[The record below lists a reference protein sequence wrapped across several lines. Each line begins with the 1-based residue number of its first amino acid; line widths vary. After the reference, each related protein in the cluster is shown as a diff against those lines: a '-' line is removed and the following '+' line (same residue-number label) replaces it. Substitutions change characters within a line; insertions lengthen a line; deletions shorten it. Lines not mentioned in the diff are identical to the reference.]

1 MEEDGGLRQA
11 CHLRRL
17 SHIPDVSPP
26 RKSCRRR
33 DQLPQALVLGNV
45 GGQVLQ
51 PLRLGSP
58 RPGSH
63 PSGSR
68 VSRIVEALRR
78 MSVWHGQAWGGRRG
92 AEALDEDDSGSI
104 AAEPSNTGQVTSSL
118 ISSTS
123 KTGTLPLGA
132 AVPCVCTCQ
141 APLGAPGSGGLDRVE
156 GASRQGRRCG
166 PETHCETPQLGG
178 PEQIR

>member
-1 MEEDGGLRQA
+1 MAEDGGLRQA

-33 DQLPQALVLGNV
+33 DQL
-45 GGQVLQ
+45 
-51 PLRLGSP
+51 RLGSP

-78 MSVWHGQAWGGRRG
+78 TSVWHGHAWGGRRG
-92 AEALDEDDSGSI
+92 AEALDEDGSGSI